1 MCICYT
7 IVQIS
12 AGSRALLL
20 LAAGGFQNFAIGN
33 CMGAV
38 MMCQR
43 LLSLLRLLPLFA
55 LASLLPLGVHG
66 AAHADGVGIA
76 PEHM

>member
-1 MCICYT
+1 
-7 IVQIS
+7 
-12 AGSRALLL
+12 
-20 LAAGGFQNFAIGN
+20 
-33 CMGAV
+33 MGAV
-38 MMCQR
+38 VMCQR